1 MLNYTLK
8 HRCFYFVQTM
18 MTVKAMENT
27 HRRNRKMKNRMF
39 MNLQFFADGGEGG
52 TGGDQGGNV
61 GTQTGGNSNHAT
73 YSYEQAEEIAN
84 ARAQRA
90 EQAALKSYF
99 QQQGMSQ
106 EEVTQALADY
116 RQKKQSQQPNVSA
129 IQKER
134 DDALAKVTQYENE
147 KILVGKGVKQEDI
160 DYVVFKVNKL
170 VTDKKGFKTAAEEY
184 LKENPRFT
192 GQTYKMS
199 TGATT
204 GNASSGTEA
213 KNEAMNNMIRNAFRR

>member
-1 MLNYTLK
+1 
-8 HRCFYFVQTM
+8 
-18 MTVKAMENT
+18 
-27 HRRNRKMKNRMF
+27 MKNRMF

-129 IQKER
+129 ILKER

-170 VTDKKGFKTAAEEY
+170 VTDKKDFKTAAEEY

>member
-1 MLNYTLK
+1 
-8 HRCFYFVQTM
+8 
-18 MTVKAMENT
+18 
-27 HRRNRKMKNRMF
+27 MKNRMF

-116 RQKKQSQQPNVSA
+116 RQKKQSQQQNVSA

-170 VTDKKGFKTAAEEY
+170 VTDKKDFKTAAEEY